1 MVDRWV
7 ALVNRILLQQCL
19 STLPQSENH
28 QKVKRM
34 AMLKGYHE
42 NLPIQKNRRKKKSKL
57 IQGGFFHPYR
67 FHTFTHIVFRLRNT
81 STVVASTPV
90 VRYDKLQPD
99 EVKEVLLCLL
109 YVLKH
114 ADEEA
119 LISWWHLA
127 SQHDL
132 ICFFH
137 ILEYVCNECIFI

>member
-1 MVDRWV
+1 M
-7 ALVNRILLQQCL
+7 I
-19 STLPQSENH
+19 P
-28 QKVKRM
+28 
-34 AMLKGYHE
+34 
-42 NLPIQKNRRKKKSKL
+42 
-57 IQGGFFHPYR
+57 
-67 FHTFTHIVFRLRNT
+67 
-81 STVVASTPV
+81 STPV

-119 LISWWHLA
+119 LMAWWHNA

-137 ILEYVCNECIFI
+137 ILEYLLRPTIINVSNNVIKPLIDCACDNSSIWEENV